1 MKYAVYDTVVPH
13 DKRQE
18 TNEKLLYLID
28 SGKAENYGISGDD
41 IYNLYTGDG
50 GLHGLRQGR
59 LMKIMLR
66 TVRQRRGLRTDSF
79 LPRLCFAAWWQKHYP
94 HRRTRLLPI

>member
-1 MKYAVYDTVVPH
+1 MPAGLCPSFWGLSADGGDEMKYAVYDTVVPQ

-28 SGKAENYGISGDD
+28 SGKAGDYGISGDD

-50 GLHGLRQGR
+50 GPARPEPAGL
-59 LMKIMLR
+59 
-66 TVRQRRGLRTDSF
+66 
-79 LPRLCFAAWWQKHYP
+79 
-94 HRRTRLLPI
+94 